1 MSTAK
6 YDVETDQPIT
16 SFCVIAFLY
25 ATISLVA
32 VRDWDT
38 GKEKKY
44 FFSVQVFFFFLN
56 NPHGAV
62 GVGRKPI

>member
-1 MSTAK
+1 MMLRQVSLSLAL
-6 YDVETDQPIT
+6 QSIFQ
-16 SFCVIAFLY
+16 SFCVIAFLN
-25 ATISLVA
+25 ATISLLA

-44 FFSVQVFFFFLN
+44 FFSVQVFFN